1 MDISAYLFSILIIN
15 FVSET
20 SNIKYC
26 GGCKDFV
33 ANCASFGESACSNDK
48 SAYMAKNCRKFC
60 HFCGGPK
67 CENKKTEAEC
77 KSFEKGSQIC
87 TSKKYKGWAVMNC
100 NKFCGFCGT
109 KTECKD
115 KDDDCSFYVQ
125 LGFCKD
131 DEEYM
136 KTNCKKSCKFC

>member
-1 MDISAYLFSILIIN
+1 MN

-48 SAYMAKNCRKFC
+48 SAFMTKNCRKFC

-67 CENKKTEAEC
+67 CENKRTEAEC
-77 KSFEKGSQIC
+77 KSFEAGSQIC
-87 TSKKYKGWAVMNC
+87 SSQKYKAWAVLNC
-100 NKFCGFCGT
+100 NKFCGFCGN
-109 KTECKD
+109 KNECKD
-115 KDDDCSFYVQ
+115 KDDDCSFDVSI
-125 LGFCKD
+125 GMCKD

-136 KTNCKKSCKFC
+136 KINCKKSCKFC